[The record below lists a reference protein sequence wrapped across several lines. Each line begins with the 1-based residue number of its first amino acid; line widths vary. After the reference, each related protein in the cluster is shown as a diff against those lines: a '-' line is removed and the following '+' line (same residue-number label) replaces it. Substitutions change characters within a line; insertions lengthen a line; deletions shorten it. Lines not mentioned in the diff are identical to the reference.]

1 MPAIPPEG
9 PGSIPD
15 GEESRYPFEES
26 RYLFEES
33 PVSVVIASVEGRI
46 LRANTAF
53 SEFIGRPLESLVGLD
68 VTALSVGEDVPRL
81 AEARQLLLA
90 GETKAH
96 AFDKRYVR
104 GDGTIATGLLTMQM
118 AVDREGRSI
127 FVAHIVDVGARKAAE
142 DLLRHGSLHDPL
154 TNLPNRALFLDRLGQ
169 ALLRGDAQVIAVVG
183 LDRFRAINEAY
194 GHAVGDRLL
203 VEVARRL
210 EKVVSRGET
219 VARIGSDEFAVLTAA
234 GVDVLSAVR
243 DVRLP
248 TGTTLEDASDPLVVT
263 ASVGLRPLDA
273 AETPDDQ
280 LDDAQLALYRA
291 KELGR
296 DRVVHFQ
303 PALRG
308 RASRQVKI
316 VRGLR
321 RAIEQG
327 ELAVHYQPIHRASDG
342 SLTGFE
348 ALLRWKHA
356 TLGMISPAEF
366 IPVAEAEGL
375 IKPIG
380 VMVLEESLRQLA
392 AWRARGGGASE
403 LSISIN
409 VSTIQVR
416 DAEHMRYLLRKIEAG
431 PVPPEKVKIE
441 LTESVF
447 LDRTVEVD
455 ATLQALKDVGVEL
468 VLDDFG
474 TGFSS
479 LNYLQGLP
487 FDGLK
492 LDRSF
497 VMRMTEEGRPGVQQR
512 ELERCRSLVR
522 AVAGIARELDMH
534 CVAEGVETVGQ
545 RDLLIDAGFDYLQGY
560 LFARPAPASDLL

>member
-1 MPAIPPEG
+1 MPSIPPEG
-9 PGSIPD
+9 AGRIPAD
-15 GEESRYPFEES
+15 EEY

-33 PVSVVIASVEGRI
+33 PVSVVIASADGRI
-46 LRANTAF
+46 LRANAAF
-53 SEFIGRPLESLVGLD
+53 ADFIARPLDSLVGLD
-68 VTALSVGEDVPRL
+68 VTALSVHEDVPRL

-90 GETKAH
+90 GDTKSH
-96 AFDKRYVR
+96 TMEKRYVR
-104 GDGTIATGLLTMQM
+104 GDGTVASGLLTMRV
-118 AVDREGRSI
+118 AVDGAGRRL
-127 FVAHIVDVGARKAAE
+127 FVAHIVDIGARKAAE

-154 TNLPNRALFLDRLGQ
+154 TGLPNRALFLDRLGQ
-169 ALLRGDAQVIAVVG
+169 SLLRGDAQVVAVVG
-183 LDRFRAINEAY
+183 LDRFKAINEAY
-194 GHAVGDRLL
+194 GHAVGDQLL

-210 EKVVSRGET
+210 ERVVARGET
-219 VARIGSDEFAVLTAA
+219 VSRVGSDEFAVITSG
-234 GVDVLSAVR
+234 GVDLLAAVR
-243 DVRLP
+243 AVSLP
-248 TGTTLEDASDPLVVT
+248 VSAAYDELAEPLEVT
-263 ASVGLRPLDA
+263 ASAGVRHVDP
-273 AETPDDQ
+273 AESPDEQ

-296 DRVVHFQ
+296 DRVVVFQ

-316 VRGLR
+316 GRGLR

-327 ELAVHYQPIHRASDG
+327 ELEVHYQPIHRAADG
-342 SLTGFE
+342 TLSGFE
-348 ALLRWKHA
+348 ALLRWRHP

-380 VMVLEESLRQLA
+380 IMVLEESLRQLA
-392 AWRARGGGASE
+392 SWRARGPAAAD
-403 LSISIN
+403 LSVSIN
-409 VSTIQVR
+409 VSTVQVR
-416 DAEHMRYLLRKIEAG
+416 DAEHMAYFLRKLEAG
-431 PVPPEKVKIE
+431 PVPPERVKIE

-447 LDRTVEVD
+447 LDRTAEVE
-455 ATLQALKDVGVEL
+455 ATLAALKSVGVEL

-497 VMRMTEEGRPGVQQR
+497 VLRMTEDGRPGGSQR
-512 ELERCRSLVR
+512 EVARCRSLVR
-522 AVAGIARELDMH
+522 AIAGIARELDMH
-534 CVAEGVETVGQ
+534 CVAEGVETEGQ
-545 RDLLIDAGFDYLQGY
+545 RDLLVDAGFDYLQGY
-560 LFARPAPASDLL
+560 LFAKPAPARDLLVVRS

>member
-1 MPAIPPEG
+1 MPSIPP
-9 PGSIPD
+9 D
-15 GEESRYPFEES
+15 GTGRILEHEEI

-46 LRANTAF
+46 LRANAAF
-53 SEFIGRPLESLVGLD
+53 ADFIGRPLESLIGLD

-90 GETKAH
+90 GETKAL
-96 AFDKRYVR
+96 ALEKRYVR
-104 GDGTIATGLLTMQM
+104 GDGAIATGLLTMQL
-118 AVDREGRSI
+118 AVDRSGKNI

-154 TNLPNRALFLDRLGQ
+154 TGLPNRALFLDRLGQ
-169 ALLRGDAQVIAVVG
+169 ALLRGDAQVVAVVG

-210 EKVVSRGET
+210 ENAVSRGET
-219 VARIGSDEFAVLTAA
+219 VARVGSDEFAVLTSAS
-234 GVDVLSAVR
+234 VDVHDAVR

-248 TGTTLEDASDPLVVT
+248 SGAIQEDVTEPVVVT

-273 AETPDDQ
+273 SESADEQ

-316 VRGLR
+316 ARGLR

-342 SLTGFE
+342 TLTGFE
-348 ALLRWKHA
+348 SLLRWKHA
-356 TLGMISPAEF
+356 TLGMVSPAEF

-392 AWRARGGGASE
+392 AWRARGNGAAD
-403 LSISIN
+403 LTISIN
-409 VSTIQVR
+409 VSTVQVR

-431 PVPPEKVKIE
+431 PVPPAQVKIE

-447 LDRTVEVD
+447 LDRTAEVD
-455 ATLQALKDVGVEL
+455 ATLQSLKDAGVEL
-468 VLDDFG
+468 ILDDFG

-497 VMRMTEEGRPGVQQR
+497 VMRMTEEGRPGVQPR

>member
-1 MPAIPPEG
+1 MPSIPPEG
-9 PGSIPD
+9 AGRIPAD
-15 GEESRYPFEES
+15 EEY

-33 PVSVVIASVEGRI
+33 PVSVVIAGADGRI
-46 LRANTAF
+46 LRANAAF
-53 SEFIGRPLESLVGLD
+53 ADFIARPLEALVGLD
-68 VTALSVGEDVPRL
+68 VTALSVHEDVPRL

-90 GETKAH
+90 GDTKSH
-96 AFDKRYVR
+96 TMEKRYVR
-104 GDGTIATGLLTMQM
+104 GDGSIASGLLTMRV
-118 AVDREGRSI
+118 AADSAGRHV
-127 FVAHIVDVGARKAAE
+127 FVAHIVDIGARKAAE

-154 TNLPNRALFLDRLGQ
+154 TGLPNRALFLDRLGQ
-169 ALLRGDAQVIAVVG
+169 SLLRGEANVVAVVG
-183 LDRFRAINEAY
+183 LDRFKAINEAY
-194 GHAVGDRLL
+194 GHAVGDQLL

-210 EKVVSRGET
+210 ERAVARGET
-219 VARIGSDEFAVLTAA
+219 VARVGSDEFAVITSPGVDLIGAVRAVSLPVTAA
-234 GVDVLSAVR
+234 HEELAE
-243 DVRLP
+243 P
-248 TGTTLEDASDPLVVT
+248 LEVT
-263 ASVGLRPLDA
+263 ASAGLRHVDP
-273 AETPDDQ
+273 AESPDEQ

-296 DRVVHFQ
+296 DRVVVFQ

-316 VRGLR
+316 GRGLR

-327 ELAVHYQPIHRASDG
+327 ELEVHYQPIHRASDG
-342 SLTGFE
+342 SLSGFE
-348 ALLRWKHA
+348 ALLRWRHP

-380 VMVLEESLRQLA
+380 IMVLEESLRQLA
-392 AWRARGGGASE
+392 AWRARGNAPPD
-403 LSISIN
+403 LSVSIN
-409 VSTIQVR
+409 VSTVQVR
-416 DAEHMRYLLRKIEAG
+416 DAEHMAYFLRKLEAG
-431 PVPPEKVKIE
+431 PVPPERVKIE

-447 LDRTVEVD
+447 LDRTAEVE
-455 ATLQALKDVGVEL
+455 ATLGALKSVGVEL

-497 VMRMTEEGRPGVQQR
+497 VLRMTDEGRVGGNQR
-512 ELERCRSLVR
+512 EVARCRSLVR
-522 AVAGIARELDMH
+522 AIAGIARELDMH
-534 CVAEGVETVGQ
+534 CVAEGVETEGQ
-545 RDLLIDAGFDYLQGY
+545 RDLLVDAGFDYLQGY
-560 LFARPAPASDLL
+560 LFAKPAPARDLLVVRP

>member
-1 MPAIPPEG
+1 MPSIPPEG
-9 PGSIPD
+9 AGRIPP
-15 GEESRYPFEES
+15 EEEY

-33 PVSVVIASVEGRI
+33 PVSLVVASVEGRI
-46 LRANTAF
+46 LRANAAF
-53 SEFIGRPLESLVGLD
+53 AEFIGRPLETLVGLD
-68 VTALSVGEDVPRL
+68 VTALSLHEDVPRL

-90 GETKAH
+90 GEAKSHTLE
-96 AFDKRYVR
+96 KRYVR
-104 GDGTIATGLLTMQM
+104 GDGAVATGLLTMRLGS
-118 AVDREGRSI
+118 DREGRRVY
-127 FVAHIVDVGARKAAE
+127 VAHIVDIGARKAAE

-154 TNLPNRALFLDRLGQ
+154 TGLPNRALFLDRLGQ
-169 ALLRGDAQVIAVVG
+169 AQLRGDSQMVAVVG

-194 GHAVGDRLL
+194 GHTVGDRLL

-210 EKVVSRGET
+210 ERIVARGDT
-219 VARIGSDEFAVLTAA
+219 VARVGSDEFGVITSS
-234 GVDVLSAVR
+234 GVDLLTAVR

-248 TGTTLEDASDPLVVT
+248 VPAGSEDPSEPLVVT
-263 ASVGLRPLDA
+263 ASAGVRPVDPG
-273 AETPDDQ
+273 ESPDDQ
-280 LDDAQLALYRA
+280 LDDAQLSLYRA

-296 DRVVHFQ
+296 DRVVVFQ

-316 VRGLR
+316 GRGLR
-321 RAIEQG
+321 RAIEHG
-327 ELAVHYQPIHRASDG
+327 ELEVHYQPILRASDR
-342 SLTGFE
+342 SLSGFE
-348 ALLRWKHA
+348 ALLRWRHP

-380 VMVLEESLRQLA
+380 MMVLEESLRQLA
-392 AWRARGGGASE
+392 AWRARGPE
-403 LSISIN
+403 THDLTVSIN
-409 VSTIQVR
+409 VSTVQVR
-416 DAEHMRYLLRKIEAG
+416 DSEHMAFFLRKLEGG
-431 PVPPEKVKIE
+431 PVPPNRVKIE

-447 LDRTVEVD
+447 LDRTAEVD
-455 ATLQALKDVGVEL
+455 ATLLAMKAVGVDL

-497 VMRMTEEGRPGVQQR
+497 VFRMTEDGRPGGSSR
-512 ELERCRSLVR
+512 ETARCRSLVR
-522 AVAGIARELDMH
+522 AIAGIARELDMH
-534 CVAEGVETVGQ
+534 CVAEGVETEGQ
-545 RDLLIDAGFDYLQGY
+545 RELLVDAGFDYLQGY
-560 LFARPAPASDLL
+560 LFARPAPAGELSVSRRV